1 MSKDHGRTAI
11 ETEATVNIKLDD
23 LLLESGSR
31 QHVDIE
37 EGDSLNNLSFHA
49 SHANYDLEFSNDT
62 MGDLQ
67 VLQNS

>member
-1 MSKDHGRTAI
+1 MGRGAI
-11 ETEATVNIKLDD
+11 DTEATINIKLDD

-49 SHANYDLEFSNDT
+49 SHANYDLEFS
-62 MGDLQ
+62 
-67 VLQNS
+67 

>member
-1 MSKDHGRTAI
+1 MVNTSKDMGRGAI
-11 ETEATVNIKLDD
+11 DTEATINIKLDD

-49 SHANYDLEFSNDT
+49 SHANYDLEFS
-62 MGDLQ
+62 
-67 VLQNS
+67 